1 MKYFNTTAMYASK
14 KSHGILRLIVD
25 YCQLN
30 LVVTLIALTVP
41 EIVTATES
49 IAHAVEIGMLS

>member
-1 MKYFNTTAMYASK
+1 MPVK
-14 KSHGILRLIVD
+14 KAHGILRLIVD

-49 IAHAVEIGMLS
+49 IAHVDEIGMLS

>member
-1 MKYFNTTAMYASK
+1 MPVK
-14 KSHGILRLIVD
+14 KAHGLLRLIVD

-30 LVVTLIALTVP
+30 LVVAPIALTVP

-49 IAHAVEIGMLS
+49 IAHTDDTGMLP

>member
-1 MKYFNTTAMYASK
+1 MPVK
-14 KSHGILRLIVD
+14 KAHEILRLIVD

-41 EIVTATES
+41 EIVTVTES
-49 IAHAVEIGMLS
+49 IARADEIGMLS